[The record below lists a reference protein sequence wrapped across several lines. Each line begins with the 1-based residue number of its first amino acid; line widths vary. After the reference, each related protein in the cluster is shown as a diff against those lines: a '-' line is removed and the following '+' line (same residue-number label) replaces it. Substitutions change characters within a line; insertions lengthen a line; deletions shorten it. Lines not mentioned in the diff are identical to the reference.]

1 MANRILRRRRAMR
14 RGAPALVGR
23 CQAAGALAG
32 WAASGSDPRSR
43 WAAHREAV

>member
-1 MANRILRRRRAMR
+1 MR
-14 RGAPALVGR
+14 RGTRRIWLAGAGR
-23 CQAAGALAG
+23 PAGALAG